1 MLSDLHKFVRHLPIQ
16 EEIVKRV
23 GENPVVYYSFLKN
36 DTTMQLLKYCFY
48 SCICI
53 FIESASNSM
62 VIQTNMNTYKDNVRK
77 EKQEVSE
84 TLGNIITQ
92 TNTSEENQQYVDSL
106 QEVDIADVSHDLNVK
121 ISDLI
126 VAVLNIEMDNKKAI
140 NMSYD
145 EIEAG
150 MRRERQDERETMIK
164 YLGNMTTEQRRIEDL
179 SKIHKL
185 GNWNIG
191 NQNAIWKYDKQR
203 FEDEMVMGEFFE
215 FENKTTSKAAEQEI
229 VDLDDMIESDQLQD
243 NDDESAGYRDGHDF
257 RELAANY
264 DDGDFYP
271 EDRDDDDFY
280 GDD

>member
-1 MLSDLHKFVRHLPIQ
+1 
-16 EEIVKRV
+16 
-23 GENPVVYYSFLKN
+23 
-36 DTTMQLLKYCFY
+36 
-48 SCICI
+48 
-53 FIESASNSM
+53 M

-126 VAVLNIEMDNKKAI
+126 VALLNIEMDNKKAI

-150 MRRERQDERETMIK
+150 MRRERQDERQTMIK

-215 FENKTTSKAAEQEI
+215 FENKTTSKDAEQEI